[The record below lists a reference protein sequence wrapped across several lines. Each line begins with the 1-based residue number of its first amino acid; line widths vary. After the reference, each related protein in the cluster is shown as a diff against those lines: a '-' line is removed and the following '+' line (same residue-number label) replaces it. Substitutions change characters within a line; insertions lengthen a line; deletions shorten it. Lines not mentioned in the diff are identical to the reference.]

1 MIDLTELLARL
12 AQSSQPVKLQCAE
25 CGGMFPSLIMGG
37 DGVGRCVKCSNETET
52 K

>member
-1 MIDLTELLARL
+1 MIDLAELLARL

-37 DGVGRCVKCSNETET
+37 DGVGRCVKCNENQEA